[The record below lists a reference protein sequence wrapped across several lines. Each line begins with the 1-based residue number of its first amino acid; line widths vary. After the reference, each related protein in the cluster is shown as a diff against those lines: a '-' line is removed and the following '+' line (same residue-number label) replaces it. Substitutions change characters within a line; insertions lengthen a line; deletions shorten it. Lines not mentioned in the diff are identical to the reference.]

1 MALRIGLLGA
11 SGIAPLAVIGP
22 ARDIA
27 GVQVTAVA
35 ARDPGRARAFAA
47 EHGIP
52 HAAASY
58 EALLARADVDLV
70 YVSLPITLHERWG
83 IAALQA
89 GKHVLMEK
97 PSAPSSAAAARMVA
111 AAGAAAADRR
121 LIEAFHYRY
130 HPLFARIL
138 DIVGTGVLG
147 TLREA
152 NAVIDVPVPKLPG
165 QIRWRADLAG
175 GALMDL
181 GCYPVH
187 WLRTLA
193 GPFAATAATIDM
205 APEGVDQAV
214 TASLLFGAGARG
226 TLFCSMI
233 PHERGR
239 TTTLHLIGDAGE
251 LFVRNPIAPQWGHE
265 LRWRTGAEDWRH
277 ETAVTTASYYHQLL
291 AVADALATGVPLPTE
306 GDDIVANLAAIESIY
321 AAGGVGGYAE

>member
-1 MALRIGLLGA
+1 MTLKIGLLGA
-11 SGIAPLAVIGP
+11 SGIAPMAIIGP

-27 GVQVTAVA
+27 AVEVTAVA
-35 ARDPGRARAFAA
+35 ARDPDRARAYAT

-52 HAAASY
+52 LAAATY
-58 EALLARADVDLV
+58 EALLERDDVDLV

-111 AAGAAAADRR
+111 AAARADRR

-130 HPLFARIL
+130 HPLFDRVL
-138 DIVGTGVLG
+138 EIVRSGALG
-147 TLREA
+147 RLEA
-152 NAVIDVPVPKLPG
+152 AKAVIDVPVPQRPG

-187 WLRTLA
+187 WLRTIA
-193 GPFAATAATIDM
+193 GEFVVTEARIDM
-205 APEGVDQAV
+205 AATGVDQLV
-214 TASLLFGAGARG
+214 EASVRFGSGARG
-226 TLFCSMI
+226 SLFCSMI

-239 TTTLHLIGDAGE
+239 ITTLQLIGDAGE
-251 LFVRNPIAPQWGHE
+251 LFVRNPIAPQTGHE
-265 LRWRTGAEDWRH
+265 LRWRTGAGDWTH
-277 ETAVTTASYYHQLL
+277 ESAVTTASYYHQLL
-291 AVADALATGVPLPTE
+291 AVAGAIATGAPLPTE
-306 GDDIVANLAAIESIY
+306 GQDIVANLAAIESIF
-321 AAGGVGGYAE
+321 AAAGVGGYAE